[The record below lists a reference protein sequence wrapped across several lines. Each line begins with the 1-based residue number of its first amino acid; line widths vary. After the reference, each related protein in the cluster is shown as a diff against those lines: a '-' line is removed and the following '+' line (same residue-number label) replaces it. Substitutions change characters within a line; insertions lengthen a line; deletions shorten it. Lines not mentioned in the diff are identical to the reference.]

1 MRAKQVFNYLSKC
14 NRRIKELAKANREG
28 YFSIWFDYISAFVS
42 HGCLIDHYVDGRF
55 YMYRRNVRKRIMT
68 YRRLCEFIRICNKP
82 EEVKLLNNK
91 TEFNRKFSKW
101 ISRKWLHSTEMS
113 RNQFEN
119 LYNHC
124 DRLIVKPLDKCE
136 GKGIYALD
144 LKHTEE
150 ECNQVYE
157 EFSKQDLLIAEC
169 LVQHPALFFSNVSVN
184 TIRVNSLLDKEGNVH
199 LFKAVLRVGIGDSV
213 VDNYN
218 AGGVEYPIDI
228 ETGIISSLGFHDN
241 KLQCIYHPLSDKIM
255 PGFNIPYWDKVV
267 FCITEA
273 SKQLPLCRFVG
284 WDIAITKDGVELIE
298 GNHNPGYVSMEY
310 FGEIGWYG
318 NLKKYL

>member
-157 EFSKQDLLIAEC
+157 EFSKQDLLIEEC

-241 KLQCIYHPLSDKIM
+241 KLQCIYHPLSDKVM
-255 PGFNIPYWDKVV
+255 PGFNIPYWDKGSLLYNRSIETTSIMS
-267 FCITEA
+267 FRWLGYCDY
-273 SKQLPLCRFVG
+273 KG
-284 WDIAITKDGVELIE
+284 WSGV
-298 GNHNPGYVSMEY
+298 N
-310 FGEIGWYG
+310 
-318 NLKKYL
+318 

>member
-1 MRAKQVFNYLSKC
+1 MKNFQYK
-14 NRRIKELAKANREG
+14 I
-28 YFSIWFDYISAFVS
+28 
-42 HGCLIDHYVDGRF
+42 
-55 YMYRRNVRKRIMT
+55 
-68 YRRLCEFIRICNKP
+68 
-82 EEVKLLNNK
+82 
-91 TEFNRKFSKW
+91 
-101 ISRKWLHSTEMS
+101 
-113 RNQFEN
+113 
-119 LYNHC
+119 
-124 DRLIVKPLDKCE
+124 
-136 GKGIYALD
+136 
-144 LKHTEE
+144 
-150 ECNQVYE
+150 
-157 EFSKQDLLIAEC
+157 
-169 LVQHPALFFSNVSVN
+169 
-184 TIRVNSLLDKEGNVH
+184 NSFLDKEGNVH

>member
-157 EFSKQDLLIAEC
+157 EFSKQDLLIEEC

-241 KLQCIYHPLSDKIM
+241 KLQCIYHPLSDKVM

-284 WDIAITKDGVELIE
+284 WDIAITR
-298 GNHNPGYVSMEY
+298 ME
-310 FGEIGWYG
+310 WS
-318 NLKKYL
+318 

>member
-157 EFSKQDLLIAEC
+157 EFSKQDLLIEEC

-241 KLQCIYHPLSDKIM
+241 KLQCIYHPLSDKVM

-298 GNHNPGYVSMEY
+298 GNHNGICEY
-310 FGEIGWYG
+310 GVFRG
-318 NLKKYL
+318 NWLVW

>member
-119 LYNHC
+119 LYN
-124 DRLIVKPLDKCE
+124 
-136 GKGIYALD
+136 
-144 LKHTEE
+144 
-150 ECNQVYE
+150 QVYE
-157 EFSKQDLLIAEC
+157 EFSKQDLLIEEC

>member
-157 EFSKQDLLIAEC
+157 EFSKQDLLIEEC

-241 KLQCIYHPLSDKIM
+241 KLQCIYHPLSDKVM

-284 WDIAITKDGVELIE
+284 WDIGLQR
-298 GNHNPGYVSMEY
+298 ME
-310 FGEIGWYG
+310 WS
-318 NLKKYL
+318 

>member
-157 EFSKQDLLIAEC
+157 EFSKQDLLIEEC

-241 KLQCIYHPLSDKIM
+241 NIYHPLSDKVM

>member
-136 GKGIYALD
+136 
-144 LKHTEE
+144 
-150 ECNQVYE
+150 CNQVYE
-157 EFSKQDLLIAEC
+157 EFSKQDLLIEEC

>member
-14 NRRIKELAKANREG
+14 NRRIKELAKVNREG

-157 EFSKQDLLIAEC
+157 EFSKQDLLIEEC

-241 KLQCIYHPLSDKIM
+241 KLQCIYHPLSDKVM

-298 GNHNPGYVSMEY
+298 AGYVSMEY

>member
-1 MRAKQVFNYLSKC
+1 
-14 NRRIKELAKANREG
+14 
-28 YFSIWFDYISAFVS
+28 
-42 HGCLIDHYVDGRF
+42 
-55 YMYRRNVRKRIMT
+55 MT

-157 EFSKQDLLIAEC
+157 EFSKQDLLIEEC

>member
-157 EFSKQDLLIAEC
+157 EFSKQDLLIEEC

-228 ETGIISSLGFHDN
+228 ETGIISS
-241 KLQCIYHPLSDKIM
+241 
-255 PGFNIPYWDKVV
+255 
-267 FCITEA
+267 
-273 SKQLPLCRFVG
+273 
-284 WDIAITKDGVELIE
+284 
-298 GNHNPGYVSMEY
+298 
-310 FGEIGWYG
+310 
-318 NLKKYL
+318 